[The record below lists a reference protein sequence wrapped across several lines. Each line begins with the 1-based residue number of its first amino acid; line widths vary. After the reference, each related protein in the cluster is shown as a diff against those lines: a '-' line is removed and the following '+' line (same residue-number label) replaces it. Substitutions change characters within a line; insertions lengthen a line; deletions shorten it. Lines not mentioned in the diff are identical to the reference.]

1 MDRPV
6 LALAGLNLLTLVA
19 GLIVA
24 VQPVAAAVGPARTE
38 RIETTGRY
46 QGDFLLHVP
55 DGLLEPAPLVV
66 ALHALAQEPETMQAY
81 SRLEQLADEQGFVV
95 AFPRGQAGTWNAGGC
110 CAARTGKPTGKPA
123 DDVAFLDE
131 VLASIAARVPIDPD
145 RIAMVGGSNG
155 AMMALRYACERPGVL
170 ASVGMVSGGYVA
182 TCTPRSPVAVLALHG
197 ANDTVIPL
205 TGGRNALLG
214 VTFPALDRALEP
226 FRRAGGEVVLQ
237 VVAASGHEWMT
248 LDRNGVDASRALW
261 DFIRDHPRLPQSVNG
276 G

>member
-6 LALAGLNLLTLVA
+6 LALAGLNLATLVA

-38 RIETTGRY
+38 RIETTGGY

-55 DGLLEPAPLVV
+55 AGLLEPAPLVV

-95 AFPRGQAGTWNAGGC
+95 AFPRGRNGTWNAGGC
-110 CAARTGKPTGKPA
+110 CALPTGKPA

-170 ASVGMVSGGYVA
+170 ASVGMVSGVNVSG
-182 TCTPRSPVAVLALHG
+182 CTPRSPVAVLALHG
-197 ANDTVIPL
+197 LKDTVIPL

-214 VTFPALDRALEP
+214 VTFPALDRSLEP
-226 FRRAGGEVVLQ
+226 FRKAGGEVVLQ

-261 DFIRDHPRLPQSVNG
+261 DFIRDHPRLPQTVNG